1 MREFESYLQT
11 VMESLVNQ
19 LGKDLTETDKR
30 VEVLKS
36 KFFLIDVCFEK
47 AVEVL
52 ALNLPKG
59 YDNSVVQLFT
69 SLRNQICTSF
79 VTMSQMQNST
89 NNSEKFN
96 QIRLDLEEKFR
107 IKETEMQQVQ
117 KRKDEDFNKVASQ
130 IEDMKDVLTKMG
142 KCLPVV
148 REWSTATS
156 NLLQ

>member
-96 QIRLDLEEKFR
+96 QIRSELEEKFR

-130 IEDMKDVLTKMG
+130 IEDMKKLV
-142 KCLPVV
+142 
-148 REWSTATS
+148 
-156 NLLQ
+156 

>member
-96 QIRLDLEEKFR
+96 QIRSELEEKFR

-130 IEDMKDVLTKMG
+130 IEDMKKLVQ
-142 KCLPVV
+142 
-148 REWSTATS
+148 
-156 NLLQ
+156 NF